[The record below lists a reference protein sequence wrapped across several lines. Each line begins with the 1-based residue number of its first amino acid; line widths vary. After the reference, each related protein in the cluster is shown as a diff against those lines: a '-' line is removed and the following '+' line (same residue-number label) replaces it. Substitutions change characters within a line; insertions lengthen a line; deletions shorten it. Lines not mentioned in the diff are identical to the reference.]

1 MRRLVQKYDYM
12 RARSA
17 ARSMARR
24 RNWSEAIS
32 LYERLVEMPGSVA
45 ADRIQLGH
53 AYKETGEQAR
63 ANRCY
68 RSAVEMEPL
77 RADAHRQL
85 GHSLIRSGQEEE
97 GILCL
102 ARLLLL
108 DPTDAF
114 ARSYLADNRLHGEKL
129 DRLMTKA
136 GEQLNGY
143 LGATGEGKPGWAFFI
158 KRGRARRA
166 ARRRK
171 WAKAAKIYQKLRR
184 SHPLDVNLLVNH
196 GHALKGQGH
205 LDEAEALYRRAMIL
219 KPEDADLTV
228 QMGQVYKLRGQF
240 SLARRAFRKAQVIGG
255 EVGTKELAELDRFER
270 ERDIARSNELA
281 RVSNLQTPRALS
293 PDARGIYLRLGHLT
307 SVTEKDRT
315 KGRH

>member
-1 MRRLVQKYDYM
+1 
-12 RARSA
+12 
-17 ARSMARR
+17 
-24 RNWSEAIS
+24 
-32 LYERLVEMPGSVA
+32 
-45 ADRIQLGH
+45 
-53 AYKETGEQAR
+53 
-63 ANRCY
+63 
-68 RSAVEMEPL
+68 
-77 RADAHRQL
+77 
-85 GHSLIRSGQEEE
+85 
-97 GILCL
+97 
-102 ARLLLL
+102 
-108 DPTDAF
+108 
-114 ARSYLADNRLHGEKL
+114 
-129 DRLMTKA
+129 
-136 GEQLNGY
+136 
-143 LGATGEGKPGWAFFI
+143 
-158 KRGRARRA
+158 
-166 ARRRK
+166 
-171 WAKAAKIYQKLRR
+171 
-184 SHPLDVNLLVNH
+184 LDVNLLVNH